1 MRRIYDKIVAVLS
14 GIPVDKY
21 IHCIIMMVLSSVF
34 MHTLPIRA
42 VAPLYHI
49 SCIGGYYRNL
59 QGTV

>member
-21 IHCIIMMVLSSVF
+21 IHCIIMMVLFFCVYA
-34 MHTLPIRA
+34 HTSIRA